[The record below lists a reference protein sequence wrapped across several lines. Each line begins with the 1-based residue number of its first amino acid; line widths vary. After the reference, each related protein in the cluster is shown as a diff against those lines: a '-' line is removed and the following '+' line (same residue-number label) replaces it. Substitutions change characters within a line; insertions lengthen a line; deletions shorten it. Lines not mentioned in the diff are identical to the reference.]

1 MLRNFKVLFVV
12 LVATMLAVSAYAF
25 AAANTVPTT
34 KAGDGAG
41 AISGYTVSNVV
52 YNLNS
57 SDPTL
62 LDSVDFTLDA
72 AATNVQIKLVA
83 AGSQWYSCSVVSGN
97 DWTCDTTTP
106 AQSVSTMDELEVVAT
121 SN

>member
-1 MLRNFKVLFVV
+1 MFRNLKVLSIILVV
-12 LVATMLAVSAYAF
+12 IVLAVSAYAF

-34 KAGDGAG
+34 RAGTGAG

-52 YNLNS
+52 YNLNA
-57 SDPTL
+57 SDPTV
-62 LDSVDFTLDA
+62 LDSVDLTLDA

-83 AGSQWYSCSVVSGN
+83 AGSSWYDCSIVSGN
-97 DWTCDTTTP
+97 DWTCDTASP
-106 AQSVSTMDELEVVAT
+106 AQTVASMDELEVVAS

>member
-1 MLRNFKVLFVV
+1 MLRNMKVLFVL
-12 LVATMLAVSAYAF
+12 LVAMVLAVSAYAF

-34 KAGDGAG
+34 KAGTGAG

-52 YNLNS
+52 YNLNA
-57 SDPTL
+57 SDPTQ
-62 LDSVDFTLDA
+62 LDSVDLTLDA

-83 AGSQWYSCSVVSGN
+83 AGSTWYDCTNGTGN
-97 DWTCDTTTP
+97 DWSCDTTTP
-106 AQSVSTMDELEVVAT
+106 AQTVASMDELEVVAN

>member
-1 MLRNFKVLFVV
+1 MLRNFKVLSVV
-12 LVATMLAVSAYAF
+12 MVAILLAVSAYAL

-34 KAGDGAG
+34 KAGTGAG

-52 YNLNS
+52 YNLNA

-62 LDSVDFTLDA
+62 LDSVDLSLDA

-83 AGSQWYSCSVVSGN
+83 AGSTWYDCTNGSGN
-97 DWTCDTTTP
+97 DWSCDTTTP
-106 AQSVSTMDELEVVAT
+106 AQTVASMDELEVVAN

>member
-1 MLRNFKVLFVV
+1 MLRNIKVLFVV

-41 AISGYTVSNVV
+41 TISGYTVSNVV
-52 YNLNS
+52 YNLNA
-57 SDPTL
+57 SDPSL
-62 LDSVDFTLDA
+62 LDSVDLTLDA
-72 AATNVQIKLVA
+72 AAVNVTIKLVA
-83 AGSQWYSCSVVSGN
+83 AGSTWYDCTVVSGN
-97 DWTCDTTTP
+97 NWTCDTSSP
-106 AQSVSTMDELEVVAT
+106 AQTVASMDELEVVAS

>member
-1 MLRNFKVLFVV
+1 MLRNMKVLFVL
-12 LVATMLAVSAYAF
+12 LVAMVLAVSAYAL

-34 KAGDGAG
+34 KAGTGAG

-52 YNLNS
+52 YNLNA
-57 SDPTL
+57 SDPTQ
-62 LDSVDFTLDA
+62 LDSVDLTLDA

-83 AGSQWYSCSVVSGN
+83 AGSTWYDCTNGTGN
-97 DWTCDTTTP
+97 DWSCDTTTP
-106 AQSVSTMDELEVVAT
+106 AQTVASLDELEVVAN

>member
-1 MLRNFKVLFVV
+1 MLRNLKVLSVV
-12 LVATMLAVSAYAF
+12 MVAILLAASAYAF

-34 KAGDGAG
+34 KAGAGAG

-52 YNLNS
+52 YNLNAA
-57 SDPTL
+57 DPTL
-62 LDSVDFTLDA
+62 LDSVDLSLDA

-83 AGSQWYSCSVVSGN
+83 AGSTWYDCTNGSGN
-97 DWTCDTTTP
+97 DWSCDTTTP
-106 AQSVSTMDELEVVAT
+106 AQTVAAMDELEVVAN

>member
-1 MLRNFKVLFVV
+1 MLRNFKVLSVV
-12 LVATMLAVSAYAF
+12 MVAILLAVSAYAF

-34 KAGDGAG
+34 KAGTGAG
-41 AISGYTVSNVV
+41 AISGYAVSNVV
-52 YNLNS
+52 YNLNA

-62 LDSVDFTLDA
+62 LDSVDLSLDA

-83 AGSQWYSCSVVSGN
+83 AGSTWYTCTNGSGN
-97 DWTCDTTTP
+97 DWSCGTTTP
-106 AQSVSTMDELEVVAT
+106 AQTVASMDELEVVAS

>member
-1 MLRNFKVLFVV
+1 MLRNMKVLFVL
-12 LVATMLAVSAYAF
+12 LVAMVLAVSAYAF

-34 KAGDGAG
+34 KAGTGAG

-52 YNLNS
+52 YNLNT
-57 SDPTL
+57 SDPTQ
-62 LDSVDFTLDA
+62 LDSVDLTLDA

-83 AGSQWYSCSVVSGN
+83 AGSTWYDCTNGSGN
-97 DWTCDTTTP
+97 NWSCDTTSP
-106 AQSVSTMDELEVVAT
+106 AQSVASMDELEVVAN

>member
-1 MLRNFKVLFVV
+1 MLRNLKVLSVV
-12 LVATMLAVSAYAF
+12 MVAILLAVSAYAF
-25 AAANTVPTT
+25 ADANTVPTT
-34 KAGDGAG
+34 KAGTGAG

-52 YNLNS
+52 YNLNA

-62 LDSVDFTLDA
+62 LDSVDLTLDA

-83 AGSQWYSCSVVSGN
+83 AGSTWYDCTNTSGN
-97 DWTCDTTTP
+97 VWNCDTTTP
-106 AQSVSTMDELEVVAT
+106 AQTVAAMDELEVVAN

>member
-1 MLRNFKVLFVV
+1 MLRNFKVLSVV
-12 LVATMLAVSAYAF
+12 MVAILLAVSAYAF

-34 KAGDGAG
+34 KAGTGAG

-52 YNLNS
+52 YNLNA

-62 LDSVDFTLDA
+62 LDSVDLTLDA

-83 AGSQWYSCSVVSGN
+83 AGSTWYDCTNTSGN
-97 DWTCDTTTP
+97 VWNCDTTTP
-106 AQSVSTMDELEVVAT
+106 AQTVAAMDELEVVAN